1 MATKLNEYS
10 SVEEY
15 QLNFKS
21 TLRKLHESEAPLPKD
36 LQLAAFLRG
45 VEETYSQ
52 WAFAKLS
59 TIQSKAKDE
68 DLPTIND
75 LTTKLLNESRITVA
89 VEAKALA
96 SSKANN
102 CCRNSD
108 MPRTRCTFCE
118 KKGHEKDNFWKKHPK
133 NALRDLSTKTIKAG
147 NSSVD
152 Y

>member
-1 MATKLNEYS
+1 MTKLNEYP

-21 TLRKLHESEAPLPKD
+21 TLQKLHESGAPLPKD
-36 LQLAAFLRG
+36 FQLAAFLHG

-52 WAFAKLS
+52 WAFANRS

-75 LTTKLLNESRITVA
+75 LTAKLLDESRITVA

-102 CCRNSD
+102 RRRNGD
-108 MPRTRCTFCE
+108 RPRTRRTFCDKE
-118 KKGHEKDNFWKKHPK
+118 GHEEDSFWKKHPK
-133 NALRDLSTKTIKAG
+133 NALRDLSIKRLKAG
-147 NSSVD
+147 NGSVD